1 MAVKRRSEETQ
12 ELNLTPIMNL
22 VTILIPFLIMAAQF
36 VNLAVIDSTL
46 PAIGPPSTEPPDP
59 NEEPPLN
66 LSLAVTTQ
74 GITILGADKVLYP
87 DGAPEIAE
95 GTEKPPTVPCKSG
108 GTCTDVGDYD
118 WEDLSTKLGLI
129 KDQYPDDQNV
139 ILVPDNNMR
148 YEVIVMA
155 MDVARDSSATREDPA
170 KPGQRKKVYA
180 EPTGPDGKSRELF
193 PFVIIAGGAL

>member
-1 MAVKRRSEETQ
+1 MAVKRRSEETGT
-12 ELNLTPIMNL
+12 ESHADHESRDDSHP
-22 VTILIPFLIMAAQF
+22 VPHHGCPF

-66 LSLAVTTQ
+66 LSLAVTTK
-74 GITILGADKVLYP
+74 GVTILGADKVLYP
-87 DGAPEIAE
+87 DGAPEVEE
-95 GTEKPPTVPCKSG
+95 GAEKPPTVPCKSG
-108 GTCTDVGDYD
+108 GTCTSVDDYD
-118 WEDLSTKLGLI
+118 WDDLTAKLGLI

-148 YEVIVMA
+148 YEILVKA
-155 MDVARDSSATREDPA
+155 MDVARDDPNTTVDEKA
-170 KPGQRKKVYA
+170 
-180 EPTGPDGKSRELF
+180 RELF